1 VKALIA
7 VVTCAPHV
15 LHRNVI
21 RETWMPLVK
30 GADVK
35 FFFGHTATQGDEV
48 QVDCDDSYEGLPS
61 KVRSIV
67 RWSLDNGYDYMFK
80 CDDDV
85 VLKPEKVLH
94 STSADFIGHKN
105 DSRQYPIP
113 FGFLYGMSKRAMQ
126 LVAEEPLPSN
136 NNDEAWVTAVL
147 GRAGIKL
154 QHDPRYVMYTG
165 QRDEFIPNKPKVLR
179 APPRARFTPVDTV
192 RLDAA
197 HAYCM
202 FFNWTGHRNTSDER
216 VVAEMRKVF
225 NEYVV
230 CR

>member
-1 VKALIA
+1 MNSNRPKINKSSSSLGKYPA
-7 VVTCAPHV
+7 VVLAV
-15 LHRNVI
+15 
-21 RETWMPLVK
+21 
-30 GADVK
+30 
-35 FFFGHTATQGDEV
+35 EV
-48 QVDCDDSYEGLPS
+48 AGGL
-61 KVRSIV
+61 
-67 RWSLDNGYDYMFK
+67 
-80 CDDDV
+80 
-85 VLKPEKVLH
+85 
-94 STSADFIGHKN
+94 
-105 DSRQYPIP
+105 
-113 FGFLYGMSKRAMQ
+113 GFLYGMSKRAMQ